1 MLWTKCIIDAHLH
14 AILLYAIVPRTVKE
28 DIMTNSGI
36 TILPYIDQSAYTKSS
51 GTSSSSAKES
61 SGTSEVS
68 FDETLNSAQKAA
80 AALAVDSLLSS
91 SDSDAVTTAMLQNYL
106 NDNNIRIT
114 LTPTGATTASTNNA
128 NTNTNTNTNINT
140 NATGT
145 TTNTYNSG
153 VPADNA
159 SDSTNTSAD
168 STSASAVDS
177 TTPAS
182 NTNYSNDGS
191 LKCSAE
197 LEAYFEEASKTYG
210 VDIKL
215 LKAIAKQE
223 SNFNANATSKSGAM
237 GIMQLM
243 PFTAKELG
251 IDDAYDAKSNI
262 MGGAKL
268 IAKLLDKYD
277 GNKTLALA
285 AYNAGSSNVDKYGGV
300 PPFNETQNYVRKVLS
315 YYNS

>member
-1 MLWTKCIIDAHLH
+1 
-14 AILLYAIVPRTVKE
+14 
-28 DIMTNSGI
+28 MTNSGI

-114 LTPTGATTASTNNA
+114 LTPTGAATASANSANA
-128 NTNTNTNTNINT
+128 NTNINT
-140 NATGT
+140 NAAGT
-145 TTNTYNSG
+145 TTNTYNAG

-168 STSASAVDS
+168 SASASAVDS

>member
-1 MLWTKCIIDAHLH
+1 
-14 AILLYAIVPRTVKE
+14 
-28 DIMTNSGI
+28 MTNSGI

-114 LTPTGATTASTNNA
+114 LTPTGAATASANNA
-128 NTNTNTNTNINT
+128 NANTNINT

-145 TTNTYNSG
+145 TTNTYNAG
-153 VPADNA
+153 APADNA

>member
-1 MLWTKCIIDAHLH
+1 
-14 AILLYAIVPRTVKE
+14 
-28 DIMTNSGI
+28 MTNSGI
-36 TILPYIDQSAYTKSS
+36 TILPYIDQSTYTKSS

-80 AALAVDSLLSS
+80 AALAVDSLISS

-106 NDNNIRIT
+106 NDNNINIT
-114 LTPTGATTASTNNA
+114 LTPTSAATASANNANA
-128 NTNTNTNTNINT
+128 NTNINS

-145 TTNTYNSG
+145 TTNTYNAG
-153 VPADNA
+153 VPADSA

>member
-114 LTPTGATTASTNNA
+114 LTPTGAATASANNA
-128 NTNTNTNTNINT
+128 NANTNINT

>member
-1 MLWTKCIIDAHLH
+1 
-14 AILLYAIVPRTVKE
+14 
-28 DIMTNSGI
+28 MTNSGI

-51 GTSSSSAKES
+51 GTSSSSVKES
-61 SGTSEVS
+61 SDTSEAS

-80 AALAVDSLLSS
+80 AALAVDSLISS

-106 NDNNIRIT
+106 NDNNIKIT
-114 LTPTGATTASTNNA
+114 LTPTSAATASANNA
-128 NTNTNTNTNINT
+128 NANTNINT

-145 TTNTYNSG
+145 TTNTYNAG
-153 VPADNA
+153 VPAGSA
-159 SDSTNTSAD
+159 SDSTNASAD
-168 STSASAVDS
+168 STSAPTADS
-177 TTPAS
+177 TAPAS

>member
-1 MLWTKCIIDAHLH
+1 
-14 AILLYAIVPRTVKE
+14 
-28 DIMTNSGI
+28 MTNSGI

-114 LTPTGATTASTNNA
+114 LTPTGAATASANNANA
-128 NTNTNTNTNINT
+128 NTNINP

-145 TTNTYNSG
+145 TTNTYNAG

-182 NTNYSNDGS
+182 NTYYSNDGS

>member
-1 MLWTKCIIDAHLH
+1 
-14 AILLYAIVPRTVKE
+14 
-28 DIMTNSGI
+28 MTNSGI

-114 LTPTGATTASTNNA
+114 LTPTGAATASANNANA
-128 NTNTNTNTNINT
+128 NTNINP

-145 TTNTYNSG
+145 TTNTYNAG

>member
-114 LTPTGATTASTNNA
+114 LTPTGAATASANNA
-128 NTNTNTNTNINT
+128 NANTNINT

-145 TTNTYNSG
+145 TTNTYNAG

-285 AYNAGSSNVDKYGGV
+285 AYNAGSSNVDKYSGV

>member
-1 MLWTKCIIDAHLH
+1 
-14 AILLYAIVPRTVKE
+14 
-28 DIMTNSGI
+28 MTNSGI

-114 LTPTGATTASTNNA
+114 LTPTGAATASANNA
-128 NTNTNTNTNINT
+128 NANTNINT
-140 NATGT
+140 NAAGT

-153 VPADNA
+153 VSADNA

-182 NTNYSNDGS
+182 NTNYSNDGL

>member
-1 MLWTKCIIDAHLH
+1 
-14 AILLYAIVPRTVKE
+14 
-28 DIMTNSGI
+28 MTNSGI

-114 LTPTGATTASTNNA
+114 LTPTGAATASANNANA
-128 NTNTNTNTNINT
+128 NTNINP

-145 TTNTYNSG
+145 TTNTYNAG

-177 TTPAS
+177 TPPAS

>member
-1 MLWTKCIIDAHLH
+1 
-14 AILLYAIVPRTVKE
+14 
-28 DIMTNSGI
+28 
-36 TILPYIDQSAYTKSS
+36 
-51 GTSSSSAKES
+51 
-61 SGTSEVS
+61 
-68 FDETLNSAQKAA
+68 
-80 AALAVDSLLSS
+80 
-91 SDSDAVTTAMLQNYL
+91 MLQNYL

-114 LTPTGATTASTNNA
+114 LTPTGAATASANNA
-128 NTNTNTNTNINT
+128 NANTNINT
-140 NATGT
+140 NAAGT
-145 TTNTYNSG
+145 TTNTYNAG
-153 VPADNA
+153 VPADSA

>member
-80 AALAVDSLLSS
+80 AALAVDSLISS

-114 LTPTGATTASTNNA
+114 LTPTGAATASANNANA
-128 NTNTNTNTNINT
+128 NTNINP

-145 TTNTYNSG
+145 TTNTYNAG

-168 STSASAVDS
+168 STSASAADS
-177 TTPAS
+177 TAPAS

>member
-114 LTPTGATTASTNNA
+114 FTPTGAATASTNNA
-128 NTNTNTNTNINT
+128 NANTNINT
-140 NATGT
+140 STTGT
-145 TTNTYNSG
+145 TTNTYNAG

-168 STSASAVDS
+168 STSVSAADS
-177 TTPAS
+177 TAPAS

>member
-80 AALAVDSLLSS
+80 AALAVDSLISS

-106 NDNNIRIT
+106 NDNNIKIT
-114 LTPTGATTASTNNA
+114 LTPTGAATASANNA
-128 NTNTNTNTNINT
+128 NANTNINT
-140 NATGT
+140 NAAGT
-145 TTNTYNSG
+145 TTNTYNAG

>member
-106 NDNNIRIT
+106 NDNNIKIT
-114 LTPTGATTASTNNA
+114 LTPTGAATASANNA
-128 NTNTNTNTNINT
+128 NANTNINT

-145 TTNTYNSG
+145 TTNTYNAG

>member
-1 MLWTKCIIDAHLH
+1 
-14 AILLYAIVPRTVKE
+14 
-28 DIMTNSGI
+28 MTNSGI

-51 GTSSSSAKES
+51 GTSSSSVKES
-61 SGTSEVS
+61 SDTSEVS

-80 AALAVDSLLSS
+80 AALAVDSLISS

-106 NDNNIRIT
+106 NDNNIKIT
-114 LTPTGATTASTNNA
+114 LTPASATTASANNA
-128 NTNTNTNTNINT
+128 NANTNINT

-145 TTNTYNSG
+145 TTNTYNAG
-153 VPADNA
+153 VPADSA
-159 SDSTNTSAD
+159 SDSTNASAD
-168 STSASAVDS
+168 STSTPTADS
-177 TTPAS
+177 TAPAS

>member
-1 MLWTKCIIDAHLH
+1 
-14 AILLYAIVPRTVKE
+14 
-28 DIMTNSGI
+28 MTNSGI

-51 GTSSSSAKES
+51 GTSSSSVKES
-61 SGTSEVS
+61 SDTSEVS

-80 AALAVDSLLSS
+80 AALAVDSLISS
-91 SDSDAVTTAMLQNYL
+91 SDSNAVTTAMLQNYL
-106 NDNNIRIT
+106 NDNNIKIT
-114 LTPTGATTASTNNA
+114 LTPASAATASANNA
-128 NTNTNTNTNINT
+128 NANTNINT
-140 NATGT
+140 SATGT
-145 TTNTYNSG
+145 TANAYNAG
-153 VPADNA
+153 VPANSA
-159 SDSTNTSAD
+159 SDSTNASAD
-168 STSASAVDS
+168 STSAPTADS
-177 TTPAS
+177 TAPAS

>member
-61 SGTSEVS
+61 SATSEVS

-114 LTPTGATTASTNNA
+114 LTPTGAATSSANNA
-128 NTNTNTNTNINT
+128 NANTNINT

-145 TTNTYNSG
+145 TTNTYNAG

-168 STSASAVDS
+168 STSASAADS
-177 TTPAS
+177 TVPAS

>member
-114 LTPTGATTASTNNA
+114 LTPTGAATASTNNA
-128 NTNTNTNTNINT
+128 NANTNINT

-145 TTNTYNSG
+145 TTNTYNAG

-168 STSASAVDS
+168 STSASAADS
-177 TTPAS
+177 TVPAS

>member
-14 AILLYAIVPRTVKE
+14 AILLYAIVPRTAKE

-51 GTSSSSAKES
+51 GTSSSSVKES

-114 LTPTGATTASTNNA
+114 LTPTGAATASTNNA
-128 NTNTNTNTNINT
+128 NANTNINT

-145 TTNTYNSG
+145 TTNTYNAG

-168 STSASAVDS
+168 STSASAADS
-177 TTPAS
+177 TVPAS

-285 AYNAGSSNVDKYGGV
+285 AYNAGSGNVDKYGGV

>member
-1 MLWTKCIIDAHLH
+1 MA
-14 AILLYAIVPRTVKE
+14 
-28 DIMTNSGI
+28 NSGI

-51 GTSSSSAKES
+51 GTSSTSVKES

-68 FDETLNSAQKAA
+68 FDETLSSAQKAA
-80 AALAVDSLLSS
+80 AALAVDSLISS
-91 SDSDAVTTAMLQNYL
+91 SDSGTVTTAMLQNYL
-106 NDNNIRIT
+106 NDNNIKIA
-114 LTPTGATTASTNNA
+114 LTPTSATTASANDTNTNV
-128 NTNTNTNTNINT
+128 NTNTTDTNTNTY
-140 NATGT
+140 NAGT
-145 TTNTYNSG
+145 S
-153 VPADNA
+153 A
-159 SDSTNTSAD
+159 DSTNTSAD
-168 STSASAVDS
+168 STSATAADSASSASS
-177 TTPAS
+177 TS
-182 NTNYSNDGS
+182 YSNDGS
-191 LKCSAE
+191 LKCSEE

-268 IAKLLDKYD
+268 IARLLDKYD

-285 AYNAGSSNVDKYGGV
+285 AYNAGSGNVDKYGGV
-300 PPFNETQNYVRKVLS
+300 PPFKETQNYVRKVLG

>member
-114 LTPTGATTASTNNA
+114 LTPTGAATASANNA
-128 NTNTNTNTNINT
+128 NANTNINT

-168 STSASAVDS
+168 STSASAADS
-177 TTPAS
+177 TVPAS

>member
-114 LTPTGATTASTNNA
+114 LTPTGAATASTNNA
-128 NTNTNTNTNINT
+128 NTNTNINT
-140 NATGT
+140 NTTGT
-145 TTNTYNSG
+145 TTNTYNTG

>member
-14 AILLYAIVPRTVKE
+14 AILLYAIVTRTVKE

-114 LTPTGATTASTNNA
+114 LTPTGAATASANNA
-128 NTNTNTNTNINT
+128 NANTNINT